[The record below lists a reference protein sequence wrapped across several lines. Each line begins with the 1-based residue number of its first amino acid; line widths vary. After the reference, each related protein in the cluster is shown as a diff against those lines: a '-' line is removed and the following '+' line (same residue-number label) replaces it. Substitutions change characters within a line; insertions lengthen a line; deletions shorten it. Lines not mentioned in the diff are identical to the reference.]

1 MTRNKVNELV
11 NEFWTTQNE
20 MEETIESLGLYV
32 AESNGEYVTVAKEN
46 SDMSAILYLGRANET
61 MWVERIVFVDENGF
75 DIEDDSEE
83 EEEW

>member
-1 MTRNKVNELV
+1 MENKVNELV
-11 NEFWTTQNE
+11 SEFWTNQNE
-20 MEETIESLGLYV
+20 MEESIESLGLYV
-32 AESNGEYVTVAKEN
+32 AEINGEYVTVAEEN

-75 DIEDDSEE
+75 DVEDDNEE